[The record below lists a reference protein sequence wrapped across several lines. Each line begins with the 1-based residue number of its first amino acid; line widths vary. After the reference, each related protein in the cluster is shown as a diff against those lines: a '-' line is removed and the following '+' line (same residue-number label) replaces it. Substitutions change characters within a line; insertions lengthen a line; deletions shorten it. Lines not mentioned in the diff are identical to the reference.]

1 MEING
6 KEKLLAKFNPL
17 VLLEPPSNSV
27 PCLDETDDALLLEVE
42 IYE

>member
-6 KEKLLAKFNPL
+6 KEKSLGKFNPL
-17 VLLEPPSNSV
+17 VLLEPPSSGV
-27 PCLDETDDALLLEVE
+27 PCLDETDDVLLENE

>member
-17 VLLEPPSNSV
+17 VLLEPPANGV
-27 PCLDETDDALLLEVE
+27 PCLDETDEVLLEIG

>member
-17 VLLEPPSNSV
+17 VLLEPPSGSFM
-27 PCLDETDDALLLEVE
+27 CLDETDEVLLEVE